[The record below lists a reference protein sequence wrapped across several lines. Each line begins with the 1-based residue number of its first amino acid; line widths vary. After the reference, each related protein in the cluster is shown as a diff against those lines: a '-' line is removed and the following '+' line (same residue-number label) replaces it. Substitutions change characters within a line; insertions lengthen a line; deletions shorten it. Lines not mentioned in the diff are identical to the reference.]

1 VVRYLSVVFSGVID
15 LPAAFVNAPR
25 LAGRAASLPRGQ
37 PESVPSA
44 CARCAPSFLTPT
56 IMPTFLT
63 LGPEDSNHQFV
74 LQRYLAAQGLG
85 ADACVVLIEDFHDGA
100 RRVIACEADYLLQ
113 CAVHPAA
120 AEITGTYRRD
130 LHVIDAFICPS
141 RPMALVRA
149 RRPRA
154 GLGCVAVQPATQT
167 YVDLSGW
174 ATVIHEP
181 TVSAV
186 QQGLLSG
193 RYEAGIAFSGLAER
207 LPEDFELIE
216 RVGTVCDAWVMF
228 GREAVHGGD
237 AVVWT
242 GSPASRQYQV
252 ASALS
257 GGPP

>member
-1 VVRYLSVVFSGVID
+1 VID
-15 LPAAFVNAPR
+15 LQAAFVNAPR

-37 PESVPSA
+37 PES
-44 CARCAPSFLTPT
+44 APFRLRALRTVIPDPT

-85 ADACVVLIEDFHDGA
+85 AAARVMLIDDFHDGA
-100 RRVIACEADYLLQ
+100 RRVIAREADYLLQ
-113 CAVHPAA
+113 CAVHTAA

-154 GLGCVAVQPATQT
+154 GLGCVAVQPATRT

-193 RYEAGIAFSGLAER
+193 RYEAGIAFSALAER
-207 LPEDFELIE
+207 LPEDFELVE

-228 GREAVHGGD
+228 GREAVDGGD

-242 GSPASRQYQV
+242 GSPASRQYQA
-252 ASALS
+252 ASAL
-257 GGPP
+257 PDRPL